1 MSAMLRIND
10 KTYLRTSC
18 IEAVG
23 TEDDGVYI
31 YTSTSKF
38 KTDLP
43 IWQVINIID
52 LQQIAEETKQ
62 NEVEPERNFNDIDMT
77 KQFVSL

>member
-10 KTYLRTSC
+10 KTYLKVSC
-18 IEAVG
+18 IEAV
-23 TEDDGVYI
+23 ESESDGIYI

-52 LQQIAEETKQ
+52 LQQISEDVKDYEPKQ
-62 NEVEPERNFNDIDMT
+62 EN
-77 KQFVSL
+77 S